1 MVVVALLEAGK
12 VPSALGGSVL
22 VANER
27 LDFSS
32 VPLVLVVVALV
43 VSRITPIDGL
53 PLPTRTLE
61 LAQTVEHIASHRSK
75 KHPQM
80 YHNWNF
86 QNI

>member
-12 VPSALGGSVL
+12 VLSALGGSVP

-43 VSRITPIDGL
+43 VSRTTPIDGL

-61 LAQTVEHIASHRSK
+61 
-75 KHPQM
+75 
-80 YHNWNF
+80 
-86 QNI
+86 